1 MWLKFYLECLYF
13 KVAAAQPYA
22 QSCFRKQINS
32 VDNNSEKKSNF
43 TFGQWRPSNF
53 FTYSDKQQIG
63 SRAKFQRKYYKYCGI
78 SDNLIIPQNNKK
90 K

>member
-43 TFGQWRPSNF
+43 TFGQ
-53 FTYSDKQQIG
+53 
-63 SRAKFQRKYYKYCGI
+63 
-78 SDNLIIPQNNKK
+78 
-90 K
+90 